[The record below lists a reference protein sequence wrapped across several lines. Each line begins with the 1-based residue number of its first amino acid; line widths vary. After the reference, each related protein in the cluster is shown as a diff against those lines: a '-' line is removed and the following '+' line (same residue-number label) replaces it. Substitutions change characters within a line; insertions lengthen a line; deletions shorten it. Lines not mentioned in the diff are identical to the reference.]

1 MSRALTRFL
10 LLAGIACALLAAL
23 AAPASAAPPCWK
35 VLLNDWLDGRID
47 RIYPV
52 SCYRDAI
59 NHLPTDIETYSSAR
73 DDILRALQA
82 RIAGKAA
89 PPNKND
95 QGGGGGGASSG
106 NGGNGGSGTGSSS
119 GGDTPSDGGPVG
131 NVLGAGRPDSVDA
144 VPLPL
149 IVLSAIAGLLLAMGA
164 AGLIAR
170 RMQTKRVQ
178 MRPAESP
185 APPPNS

>member
-1 MSRALTRFL
+1 VRKALTRLL
-10 LLAGIACALLAAL
+10 LLAAVVCTLLGAT
-23 AAPASAAPPCWK
+23 AAPPAAAAPPCWK

-47 RIYPV
+47 HLYPV

-73 DDILRALQA
+73 DDINRALQA

-89 PPNKND
+89 PPN
-95 QGGGGGGASSG
+95 QG
-106 NGGNGGSGTGSSS
+106 NGGGTPPAGSGGNSGSGPSS
-119 GGDTPSDGGPVG
+119 GGDSGGGNGPV
-131 NVLGAGRPDSVDA
+131 NNAIGAGRPSSVTS

-149 IVLSAIAGLLLAMGA
+149 IVLSAIAGLLLALGA
-164 AGLIAR
+164 IGLIAR
-170 RMQTKRVQ
+170 RMQTKRLQ

-185 APPPNS
+185 AQPPNT

>member
-1 MSRALTRFL
+1 M
-10 LLAGIACALLAAL
+10 LAAS

-47 RIYPV
+47 HLYPV
-52 SCYRDAI
+52 SCYRNAI

-89 PPNKND
+89 PPNENN
-95 QGGGGGGASSG
+95 QSGGGGGGSNS
-106 NGGNGGSGTGSSS
+106 GSSS
-119 GGDTPSDGGPVG
+119 GGGDPSDGGPVG
-131 NVLGAGRPDSVDA
+131 KVFDAGRPGSVDA

-149 IVLSAIAGLLLAMGA
+149 IVLSAIAALLLALGA

-178 MRPAESP
+178 IRPAESP
-185 APPPNS
+185 SPPGNP

>member
-1 MSRALTRFL
+1 VSRALTRFL
-10 LLAGIACALLAAL
+10 LLAGIACAMLAATV
-23 AAPASAAPPCWK
+23 APASAAPPCWK

-47 RIYPV
+47 KLYPV
-52 SCYRDAI
+52 ICYRSAI

-73 DDILRALQA
+73 DDINRALLA

-95 QGGGGGGASSG
+95 QGGGGAPTGGGGGNNNGSG
-106 NGGNGGSGTGSSS
+106 NGGDSPGSG
-119 GGDTPSDGGPVG
+119 PI
-131 NVLGAGRPDSVDA
+131 NKVLDPRTDSVDA

-149 IVLSAIAGLLLAMGA
+149 IVLSAIAGLLLALGA

-170 RMQTKRVQ
+170 RMQTKRPQ
-178 MRPAESP
+178 IRPTESP
-185 APPPNS
+185 APPQNS

>member
-1 MSRALTRFL
+1 M
-10 LLAGIACALLAAL
+10 LAAT

-47 RIYPV
+47 QLYKV

-82 RIAGKAA
+82 RIAGTAA
-89 PPNKND
+89 PPNEND
-95 QGGGGGGASSG
+95 QSGGGGGTSG
-106 NGGNGGSGTGSSS
+106 GGGGSGNDSGS
-119 GGDTPSDGGPVG
+119 GGGNPSGGGPVG
-131 NVLGAGRPDSVDA
+131 KALGAGRPSSVDA

-149 IVLSAIAGLLLAMGA
+149 IVLSAIAGLLLALGG
-164 AGLIAR
+164 AGLVAR
-170 RMQTKRVQ
+170 RMQTKRIQ
-178 MRPAESP
+178 IRPAESP
-185 APPPNS
+185 APPRNS